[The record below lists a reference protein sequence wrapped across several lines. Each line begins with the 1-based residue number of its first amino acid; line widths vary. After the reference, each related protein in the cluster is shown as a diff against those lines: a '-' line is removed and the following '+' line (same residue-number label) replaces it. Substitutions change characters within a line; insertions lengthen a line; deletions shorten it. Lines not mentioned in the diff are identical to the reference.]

1 MRGHFS
7 TCKRADYIFRTALH
21 SPGFVERTMNSF
33 DINERE
39 NERQRP
45 LRGAESQSQSMIRST
60 DKSKLHIIVF
70 ETELIY
76 IELKMVLA

>member
-1 MRGHFS
+1 MVMSVNKRFRTVPTRYERVRGHFS

-45 LRGAESQSQSMIRST
+45 LRGAESQSR
-60 DKSKLHIIVF
+60 
-70 ETELIY
+70 
-76 IELKMVLA
+76 A